1 MVTALESKRLLT
13 VLADDSEDTVRWML
27 RRSSGRWESRRLQL
41 LDTVPDMVA
50 FYSEGSA
57 ALAVDLYDDE
67 RTGVTGRYTAAPVVL
82 DRSVKIRRGVAWA
95 SEPLSVDDDEL
106 AAARLAQLMRSEMVR
121 PYRDTILSNRKQDPA
136 CVGWK
141 RVARAASCGFCK
153 ALADRGA
160 VYKEATAYFAAHD
173 DCMCTCAPV
182 FKGGDVGPEADV
194 MQYMASRRRR
204 TAKEKAAIR
213 DWASGYE
220 DEFSPR
226 KHVKVSVE

>member
-67 RTGVTGRYTAAPVVL
+67 RSGVADRYTASPVVL

-106 AAARLAQLMRSEMVR
+106 AAARLAQLMRSEMSH
-121 PYRDTILSNRKQDPA
+121 PYRDTILTNRKQDPQA
-136 CVGWK
+136 IGWK
-141 RVARAASCGFCK
+141 RITRGVKSCGFCRM
-153 ALADRGA
+153 LADRGA
-160 VYKEATAYFAAHD
+160 VYREETATFAAHD
-173 DCMCTCAPV
+173 DCLCTAAPV
-182 FKGGDVGPEADV
+182 FRGGEIGPEASV
-194 MQYMASRRRR
+194 AQYMASKRRR
-204 TAKEKAAIR
+204 TPKEKAFLR
-213 DWASGYE
+213 DYLAGNYP
-220 DEFSPR
+220 D
-226 KHVKVSVE
+226 

>member
-1 MVTALESKRLLT
+1 MVTALESKRLLA

-67 RTGVTGRYTAAPVVL
+67 RTGAPGRYTAAPVVL

-106 AAARLAQLMRSEMVR
+106 AAARFAQLMRSEMAR

-141 RVARAASCGFCK
+141 RITRGAKSCGFCRM
-153 ALADRGA
+153 LADRGA
-160 VYKEATAYFAAHD
+160 VYREETATFAAHD
-173 DCMCTCAPV
+173 DCLCTAAPV
-182 FKGGDVGPEADV
+182 FRGGEIGPEASV
-194 MQYMASRRRR
+194 AQYMASKRRR
-204 TAKEKAAIR
+204 TPKEKAFLR
-213 DWASGYE
+213 DYLAGNYP
-220 DEFSPR
+220 D
-226 KHVKVSVE
+226 